1 MKNINF
7 DEILAHHFRD
17 VVTKNI
23 EEMGYFSNIYS
34 ISFWGWDEEGT
45 SLVGWVEVDRF
56 EGKVDVSMDNGHIY
70 YYGCAGIYWYS
81 NQAKIDH
88 PEIDFG

>member
-7 DEILAHHFRD
+7 DKIIEQHFIST
-17 VVTKNI
+17 VTKDLKK
-23 EEMGYFSNIYS
+23 MGYFSKIYS
-34 ISFWGWDEEGT
+34 ISFWGWNEEGDN
-45 SLVGWVEVDRF
+45 LVGWLEVDRY
-56 EGKVDVSMDNGHIY
+56 EGQIELSMTSGHIWY
-70 YYGCAGIYWYS
+70 SGPAGIYWFS